1 MANFHYI
8 LVNIIASDC
17 SPSQIS
23 IMSPFSSVH
32 SVVSNFV
39 TPWTAAHRA
48 SLSITN
54 SESLLKFMSIE
65 LVMPSSH
72 LILCRPP
79 SPPSFSLSHLQ
90 YFDHLI
96 RRTESLEKTLMLG
109 KERCHPQVC
118 GFLESLLLSNPPF
131 LPVFER

>member
-1 MANFHYI
+1 MSSTVI
-8 LVNIIASDC
+8 LIL
-17 SPSQIS
+17 QIR
-23 IMSPFSSVH
+23 PFSSVH

-39 TPWTAAHRA
+39 TPWTAAHHA

-96 RRTESLEKTLMLG
+96 RRTESLEILTTPKPLTVWITTNCGKFFKRLG
-109 KERCHPQVC
+109 ISDHLTC
-118 GFLESLLLSNPPF
+118 LLRNLYAGQEAT
-131 LPVFER
+131 V